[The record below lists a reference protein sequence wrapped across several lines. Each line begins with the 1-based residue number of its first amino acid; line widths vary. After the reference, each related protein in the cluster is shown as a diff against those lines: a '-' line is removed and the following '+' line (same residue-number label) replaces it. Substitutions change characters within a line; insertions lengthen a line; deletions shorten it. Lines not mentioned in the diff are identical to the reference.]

1 MNFIKCE
8 KLEKSMAELQF
19 SIDAEAFKAAVADVF
34 KKEGKKY
41 PVQGFRKGKAPKA
54 LIEKMYGADVFT
66 YDAINELFPAAY
78 EEAVKAAGIEPVGR
92 PEVSV
97 DSASEAEGATLT
109 VKVAVKPEV
118 KIGAYNGLTVE
129 KTVHT
134 VSDEAVEAELKRVQE
149 RNARELTREGAAEN
163 GDIVDIDFEGFV
175 DGVAFEGGKAEH
187 YSLTLGSGSFI
198 PGFEDQIVGH
208 AAGEEFDVNVTFP
221 EQYQAAE
228 LAGKPA
234 VFKIK
239 LHEVKY
245 KELPALDDDF
255 AKDVSEYD
263 TLEELK
269 DSIRKGIQTNHEKQ
283 ADQKVENDL
292 IDQVVG
298 GMKAEIPDAMIES
311 RIEELVQD
319 FQYRI
324 SQQGLKL
331 EQYLQYMGMT
341 MEQFKEQFREQAD
354 KQVKMRLAMEAIVA
368 KESIEATEEE
378 FEAEIKRIA
387 DAYQMEADKVKSL
400 VDAAAVKK
408 DLAVN
413 KAIDFVKEKA
423 NIVLGAAEE
432 EKKPAKKTTR
442 KTTKKAAAKKDEEPK
457 EEETQGE

>member
-245 KELPALDDDF
+245 KELPALD
-255 AKDVSEYD
+255 AYKE
-263 TLEELK
+263 
-269 DSIRKGIQTNHEKQ
+269 SIRKNQQEQLDKQ
-283 ADQKVENDL
+283 DDLAVENAL
-292 IDQVVG
+292 VDQVID
-298 GMKAEIPDAMIES
+298 GMEAEIPQAMYDV
-311 RIEELVQD
+311 RMDELVND
-319 FQYRI
+319 FAFRME
-324 SQQGLKL
+324 QQGLRL
-331 EQYLQYMGMT
+331 EDYLKYMG
-341 MEQFKEQFREQAD
+341 QSIDQFRASFMPQAE
-354 KQVKMRLAMEAIVA
+354 KQVKIRLALEAVA
-368 KESIEATEEE
+368 AAENIEASEDVD
-378 FEAEIKRIA
+378 AEIKRIA
-387 DAYQMEADKVKSL
+387 DQYKMEEDKVREL
-400 VDAAAVKK
+400 INVDEVKH
-408 DLAVN
+408 DLAIN
-413 KAIDFVKEKA
+413 KAIDFIKSHANVVEKA
-423 NIVLGAAEE
+423 AEA
-432 EKKPAKKTTR
+432 EKTEDA
-442 KTTKKAAAKKDEEPK
+442 
-457 EEETQGE
+457 Q